1 MVKFNKTIIILHGWG
16 GSSKTDWI
24 PWLKSELE
32 KDGFEVFTPDLPR
45 TFAPRYK
52 EWMSAIKETLKL
64 VSSGNKIYFVGHSL
78 GGAAVLHFLGN
89 LSRSDLDAKKVGP
102 LISGA
107 LLIASPIKLLDV
119 VELNDFSRR
128 EFLWD
133 EIQKYCQNFSLLY
146 SQDDPL
152 VKPEKHA
159 IPIKNHLSSSKVKLQ
174 IVNGY
179 EHFIMKECTVILD
192 EIKKLLTKS

>member
-24 PWLKSELE
+24 PWLKKELE
-32 KDGFEVFTPDLPR
+32 KDGFEVFAPDLPR
-45 TFAPRYK
+45 TLAPRYK
-52 EWMSAIKETLKL
+52 EWMSAIDETLNL
-64 VSSGNKIYFVGHSL
+64 VSFGNKIYFVGHSL

-89 LSRSDLDAKKVGP
+89 YGYK
-102 LISGA
+102 ISSA
-107 LLIASPIKLLDV
+107 LLVASPIKLIEA
-119 VELNDFSRR
+119 VELNDFSKQ
-128 EFLWD
+128 ELHWD
-133 EIQKYCQNFSLLY
+133 EIQKHCPNFSLLY
-146 SQDDPL
+146 SKDDPL

-159 IPIKNHLSSSKVKLQ
+159 IPIKDHLSSSKVKLQ

-179 EHFIMKECTVILD
+179 EHFIMKECPVILD